1 MEKSRADRRVA
12 LLFSEAEVA
21 QISEFSIRV
30 ANKPFN
36 VRSIFDVWYGLVS
49 GKILSSLYES
59 LSVFPCSGA
68 TLSFA
73 FTTKARGVLKD
84 TS

>member
-36 VRSIFDVWYGLVS
+36 VCSIFDVWYGLVS

-59 LSVFPCSGA
+59 LSVFPCSGP